1 MAEIEWGR
9 LKAHELRALAAK
21 DAVVIVPVA
30 SIEQHGPHLPVQVDT
45 LLCTEIGRRAARR
58 ASETSPTVVTPPVW
72 HGLAEH
78 HLSLGGT
85 LTLDFQTFYAV
96 LRCVVRSLVK
106 QGFRRVLLLN
116 GHGGNIAALNVAV
129 GELTRE
135 FDIPLATITYW
146 RIVEKEYAAILER
159 QATVLH
165 ACEAETSMV
174 LALVPELVDMSRL
187 GEAKG
192 PTSPELADVVDDEVY
207 RWRSFASRTATG
219 VIGDAA
225 LASADKG
232 ERLLRAAA
240 EAVAKAVMTQE
251 LWTLPR

>member
-1 MAEIEWGR
+1 
-9 LKAHELRALAAK
+9 
-21 DAVVIVPVA
+21 
-30 SIEQHGPHLPVQVDT
+30 
-45 LLCTEIGRRAARR
+45 
-58 ASETSPTVVTPPVW
+58 VTPPVC

-159 QATVLH
+159 QTTVQH

-192 PTSPELADVVDDEVY
+192 PTEPELADVVDEEVY

-240 EAVAKAVMTQE
+240 EAVAKAVMTQG
-251 LWTLPR
+251 LWTLPK

>member
-1 MAEIEWGR
+1 
-9 LKAHELRALAAK
+9 
-21 DAVVIVPVA
+21 VI
-30 SIEQHGPHLPVQVDT
+30 
-45 LLCTEIGRRAARR
+45 
-58 ASETSPTVVTPPVW
+58 TPPVW

-85 LTLDFQTFYAV
+85 ITLDFETFYAV

-146 RIVEKEYAAILER
+146 RVVEKEYEAILER
-159 QATVLH
+159 QRTVLH

-174 LALVPELVDMSRL
+174 LALVPELSTCR
-187 GEAKG
+187 A
-192 PTSPELADVVDDEVY
+192 SPRRKARPRPSLATWWA
-207 RWRSFASRTATG
+207 RKSIAGALSP
-219 VIGDAA
+219 AA
-225 LASADKG
+225 PPPA
-232 ERLLRAAA
+232 
-240 EAVAKAVMTQE
+240 
-251 LWTLPR
+251 

>member
-1 MAEIEWGR
+1 MCSRGGEPLEERAGEGAER
-9 LKAHELRALAAK
+9 SAVLVRAL
-21 DAVVIVPVA
+21 
-30 SIEQHGPHLPVQVDT
+30 
-45 LLCTEIGRRAARR
+45 
-58 ASETSPTVVTPPVW
+58 
-72 HGLAEH
+72 
-78 HLSLGGT
+78 
-85 LTLDFQTFYAV
+85 
-96 LRCVVRSLVK
+96 VRSLVK
-106 QGFRRVLLLN
+106 QGFRRVLLIN
-116 GHGGNIAALNVAV
+116 GHGGNIAALSFAV

-146 RIVEKEYAAILER
+146 RVVEKEFAQILEH
-159 QATVLH
+159 QTTVQH

-187 GEAKG
+187 SEAKG
-192 PTSPELADVVDDEVY
+192 PTAPELADVVDDSVY

-240 EAVAKAVMTQE
+240 EAVAKAVTTPE
-251 LWTLPR
+251 LWSLPR